1 MSDVTTYI
9 DAHAERYIEELRG
22 LLRQP
27 SISAQGIGIAETA
40 TLVEQRFRD
49 LGANVN
55 QIPLPGG
62 NPVIYAEFDGTSD
75 RVLSF
80 YNHYDVQPPK
90 PLDLWDSEP
99 WEAEIRAGRIWAR
112 GVADNKGNLS
122 SRLAAIDAWQKTRG
136 PLPLKLKF
144 IVEGEEE
151 IGSPHLMDFAKAHP
165 DFCQADACIWESGGR
180 GIDGRPSIQLGL
192 KGICYVE
199 LRTRRAA
206 RLAFFRRD
214 VRAEPGLETRVGTPK
229 PEGLRRARPDSGFL

>member
-1 MSDVTTYI
+1 M
-9 DAHAERYIEELRG
+9 
-22 LLRQP
+22 
-27 SISAQGIGIAETA
+27 AETA
-40 TLVEQRFRD
+40 DIVKDLLAD
-49 LGANVN
+49 LGLDPRLVDTR
-55 QIPLPGG
+55 GG
-62 NPVIYAEFDGTSD
+62 FPVVYGELQGTSS
-75 RVLSF
+75 RMLSF
-80 YNHYDVQPPK
+80 YDHYDVQPPK
-90 PLDLWDSEP
+90 PLDLWDSDP